1 MNLTPEELLQ
11 NWEKHLKIVNAYISS
26 PRKEK
31 LLSMFNVL
39 EDKMITSPA
48 SGKTHFHNAFV
59 GGYVEHVN
67 RVVEYSL
74 RTYQLWKEVGA
85 EIDFTEEELVFCAL
99 VHDIGK
105 IGDGEREGYLPQKDK
120 WRQEKMNEYFTN
132 NKEIP
137 FMLIPDRTLYLLQK
151 FEINLNYNEYL
162 TIRIHDGLYEDIN
175 KPYFITTQPEAKLRT
190 NLPFILH
197 QADSLAARVEYERG
211 LRLQPKT
218 SSTEKVK
225 KALPSSGGLLNIVKD
240 L

>member
-1 MNLTPEELLQ
+1 MKLSPESLLK
-11 NWEKHLKIVNAYISS
+11 NWEKHIRIVEAYLSS

-31 LLSMFNVL
+31 ILTMFEAL
-39 EDKMITSPA
+39 QDKMIISPA
-48 SGKTHFHNAFV
+48 SGKTHFHNAFI
-59 GGYVEHVN
+59 GGYIEHVN

-85 EIDFTEEELVFCAL
+85 NIDFTEEELVFCAL

-175 KPYFITTQPEAKLRT
+175 KPYFITSQPESKLRT

-197 QADSLAARVEYERG
+197 QADSLAARVEYERWKY
-211 LRLQPKT
+211 QDD
-218 SSTEKVK
+218 
-225 KALPSSGGLLNIVKD
+225 KD
-240 L
+240 